1 MADDLEQLLNDGIAA
16 AKAGNKVEARRLIEE
31 VLAKNDRLERAW
43 LALAGLVDT
52 PRERRICLENVLEI
66 NPNNERARQAISQ
79 LDAAAPSAPATRS
92 VTTPPPPTPS
102 NPPPSRP
109 AASETSPRRTQG
121 PVTAPKGRPGTQ
133 ATVGAREAWRSQRT
147 QQGFQWSIPFITVAV
162 LAFLVIGFGVALLVS
177 SNNNATPTPGIS
189 QTPRPTF
196 SVAELNATRIPL
208 GTPTPTPAGTLI
220 TDVTLQPA
228 NLAPSWTPSN
238 TAAPSATPPPKPTLP
253 PLAQYEMLFV
263 GERGGSTDQKIFVTK
278 GDGSGE
284 KQIALGTDPVWS
296 PDGSKIAYVGLNTGT
311 NKPSLIVINADGSD
325 PKVLAVTDGDSL
337 ITPAWSANGDKLAFA
352 ASEPDAGN
360 LEIYTVDADG
370 SNRVR
375 VTNHLGDDL
384 GPVWSPV
391 SDAIIYSSDIT
402 GRRSYQLVLRDM
414 ATGRETQ
421 LTQSSGQN
429 LDAMW
434 SPDGRFVV
442 FASTRDR
449 FAQIYRMN
457 ADGSDERPLTFGADS
472 GENRYPAWSS
482 DGNYLVF
489 ASNRNGGVFNL
500 FIMTPDGKNVKQ
512 ITNAVGISTEGKFR
526 PNGF

>member
-1 MADDLEQLLNDGIAA
+1 LADDLEQLLNDGIAA

-43 LALAGLVDT
+43 LALASLVDT

-66 NPNNERARQAISQ
+66 NPNNERARQAINQ
-79 LDAAAPSAPATRS
+79 LDATVPSAPATRS
-92 VTTPPPPTPS
+92 VAAPPPPTPS

-109 AASETSPRRTQG
+109 AASESSPRRTQG

-133 ATVGAREAWRSQRT
+133 ATVGAREAWRSQRN
-147 QQGFQWSIPFITVAV
+147 QQGFRMSIPFITVAILGV
-162 LAFLVIGFGVALLVS
+162 LVIGFGIALLVS
-177 SNNNATPTPGIS
+177 TNANGTPTPGVS
-189 QTPRPTF
+189 NTPLPTL
-196 SVAELNATRIPL
+196 SVAELNLTQFPL
-208 GTPTPTPAGTLI
+208 GTPSPTPAGTLI
-220 TDVTLQPA
+220 TDITLEPA
-228 NLAPSWTPSN
+228 NLAPSWTPSP
-238 TAAPSATPPPKPTLP
+238 TRAPSKTSTPKPTLP
-253 PLAQYEMLFV
+253 PLTQYEMLFV
-263 GERGGSTDQKIFVTK
+263 GERNGSTDQKIFVTK
-278 GDGSGE
+278 ADGSGE
-284 KQIALGTDPVWS
+284 KQIAVGINPVWS
-296 PDGSKIAYVGLNTGT
+296 PNGSKIAYVGVNADT
-311 NKPSLIVINADGSD
+311 NKPELVVINADGSD
-325 PKVLAVTDGDSL
+325 PTVVATTEGDSL
-337 ITPAWSANGDKLAFA
+337 VTPAWSANGDKLAFA
-352 ASEPDAGN
+352 ANEPDAGN

-370 SNRVR
+370 SNRLR

-391 SDAIIYSSDIT
+391 SEAIIYSSDPT
-402 GRRSYQLVLRDM
+402 GRGSYQLILRDM
-414 ATGRETQ
+414 VSGRDTQ

-434 SPDGRFVV
+434 SPDGSYVV

-449 FAQIYRMN
+449 FSQIYRMN

-512 ITNAVGISTEGKFR
+512 ITNAVGVSSEGKFR